1 VGVLDRLP
9 EAARERARYALGSGD
24 DMITFVLSDDLRSRV
39 TARPSGTEP
48 KLKYYMQL
56 YEPAS
61 GDVAGVKARL
71 SRDVLAVAQ
80 DVVDQSAKPLARNPA
95 WQSDWA
101 QGVRRLV

>member
-1 VGVLDRLP
+1 
-9 EAARERARYALGSGD
+9 
-24 DMITFVLSDDLRSRV
+24 MITFVLSDDLRSRV